1 MLLFCY
7 LGNPSN
13 FAENLIDLMKKTILY
28 NIHKQ
33 LGAKIVHFA
42 GFEMPV
48 EYSGINK
55 EHLAVRHAAG
65 IFDVSHM
72 GEFWVKGPKSLAF
85 IQHITTNDVAA
96 IPVGKAQYSCIPN
109 NQGGI
114 VDDLIIYH
122 YQEEKYMLVVNA
134 SNIEKDWNWC
144 QQNNQMGAELE
155 DASDKISLMAVQGPK
170 ARMILQKL
178 TSVDLSS
185 VPFYSFTVGDIA
197 GVGNVI
203 ISNTGYTGSG
213 GFELYLYNDDAPV
226 VWHTIMEAGEDQ
238 GLLPVGLGA
247 RDTLRLEAG
256 LALYGNDLNDTT
268 SPIEAGL
275 GWITKLVGG
284 NDFISRSLF
293 EKQKNEGVD
302 KRLKGFVME
311 ERGIPRKGYEIVD
324 KDGAVIG
331 EVTSGTMSPI
341 LKQGIGMGYV
351 KKGFWKPDTEVF
363 IRIRNR
369 DLRARVVKPPFVDL
383 K

>member
-1 MLLFCY
+1 M
-7 LGNPSN
+7 
-13 FAENLIDLMKKTILY
+13 A
-28 NIHKQ
+28 
-33 LGAKIVHFA
+33 
-42 GFEMPV
+42 
-48 EYSGINK
+48 
-55 EHLAVRHAAG
+55 RW
-65 IFDVSHM
+65 IF
-72 GEFWVKGPKSLAF
+72 
-85 IQHITTNDVAA
+85 VA
-96 IPVGKAQYSCIPN
+96 
-109 NQGGI
+109 
-114 VDDLIIYH
+114 
-122 YQEEKYMLVVNA
+122 
-134 SNIEKDWNWC
+134 
-144 QQNNQMGAELE
+144 QQ
-155 DASDKISLMAVQGPK
+155 
-170 ARMILQKL
+170 
-178 TSVDLSS
+178 
-185 VPFYSFTVGDIA
+185 
-197 GVGNVI
+197 
-203 ISNTGYTGSG
+203 
-213 GFELYLYNDDAPV
+213 
-226 VWHTIMEAGEDQ
+226 
-238 GLLPVGLGA
+238 
-247 RDTLRLEAG
+247 
-256 LALYGNDLNDTT
+256 YGNDLNDTT